1 MTGMGGHTGPG
12 DSSIIAE
19 FHHALASEA
28 ALLVALLAALFVGWN
43 QLRSMQYRRAVIRG
57 EQFPVPV
64 VARPPEP
71 SGRRFLRI
79 SFGLLWLFDGLLQ
92 LQPGMPMGLPSDVIR
107 PAASTSPEWV
117 RHLVDSG
124 IPLWAN
130 HPATAAAAAVWIQI
144 GIAVL
149 LLVAPRGMWSRSAG
163 LVSSGWGLVVWS
175 LGGAFGGIFATG
187 QTLLIGA
194 PGAVFFYVVAGGLL
208 ALPESAW
215 SGTRVGRAV
224 LGGMGVLLLGFAV
237 LQAWPGRGFWQGSM
251 HGRPGTLA
259 VMVHQMSQTPQP
271 RISSL
276 LVTWFAAFDRNHGW
290 GVNLLAV
297 VVMAGMG
304 VVFLLCWRS
313 TAGSGSRL
321 MRPAMVVL
329 VVFCLA
335 DWVLIQ
341 DFGFWG
347 GVGTDPNSMLPL
359 LFVAMGGYLA
369 VTRPAAVTEEVAAD
383 IGAASP
389 PRALDAD
396 ADADADAEFESE
408 TIPPVLVSA
417 GVSATTAAE
426 EVTGQVS
433 DPRPKRSWWEG
444 IDSRHAGRV
453 AAAIGAMGIILLGV
467 APMAAASVSGSAD
480 PLIAEAVNGPPEV
493 TSSPAPPFRLIDQTG
508 ATVSLADLRG
518 YTVVLAFIDPVC
530 TTDCPI
536 IAQELRVA
544 DHMLGADSAR
554 VRFVAIVANPLY
566 RSPAIVAAF
575 DRQEGLGTMANWR
588 FLTGTDAELRAAWYA
603 YGVAVELTP
612 AGGMAAHP
620 DIIYVIDSHGVLRR
634 IVNADTG
641 SDDSATRTSLS
652 GVLASEVRAVLP
664 R

>member
-396 ADADADAEFESE
+396 ADADAEFESE

>member
-28 ALLVALLAALFVGWN
+28 ALIVALLAVLFVAWN
-43 QLRSMQYRRAVIRG
+43 QLRSMQYRRAVTRG

-64 VARPPEP
+64 VARPSEP

-124 IPLWAN
+124 ITVWAN
-130 HPATAAAAAVWIQI
+130 HPATAATAAVWIQL
-144 GIAVL
+144 GIATL

-175 LGGAFGGIFATG
+175 LGGAFGGIFAPG
-187 QTLLIGA
+187 VTLLIGA
-194 PGAVFFYVVAGGLL
+194 PGAVLFYVVAGGLL

-224 LGGMGVLLLGFAV
+224 LGGMGVLLLGFAIA
-237 LQAWPGRGFWQGSM
+237 QAWPGRGYWQGSTG
-251 HGRPGTLA
+251 GRPGTLA
-259 VMVHQMSQTPQP
+259 AMVSQMSQTPQP
-271 RISSL
+271 HISSV
-276 LVTWFAAFDRNHGW
+276 LVSWFAAFDRNHGW

-304 VVFLLCWRS
+304 VVFLLCSRS

-321 MRPAMVVL
+321 LRPAMVVL

-335 DWVLIQ
+335 DWVLVE

-359 LFVAMGGYLA
+359 LFVAIGGYLA

-396 ADADADAEFESE
+396 ADADADAESD
-408 TIPPVLVSA
+408 TIAPVLVSA
-417 GVSATTAAE
+417 GVSSTTAAE
-426 EVTGQVS
+426 EVTGQVPDS
-433 DPRPKRSWWEG
+433 RPKRSWWEG

-453 AAAIGAMGIILLGV
+453 AAAIGAAGIILLGV
-467 APMAAASVSGSAD
+467 APMAAATVSGSAD

-544 DHMLGADSAR
+544 DQMLGADAAR

-566 RSPAIVAAF
+566 RSPANVAAF
-575 DRQEGLGTMANWR
+575 DHQEGLDAMANWR

-620 DIIYVIDSHGVLRR
+620 DIVYVIDSHGVLRR
-634 IVNADTG
+634 IVNADPG
-641 SDDSATRTSLS
+641 SGDSATRSSLS
-652 GVLASEVRAVLP
+652 GVLASEVRAVLS